1 MSLFSRKN
9 KNKEAINEAA
19 VTIDKEVAFNTVNV
33 DDIKSSVAELHTVY
47 DSLADSINSN
57 NNAISSM
64 ADLYDNFTR
73 KINDSDKTLKT
84 FDSDMESLAIN
95 VTNVHQKV
103 LDTDKLA
110 DNGINTI
117 KSLDTS
123 LSNLQEAFTVSSST
137 VNELVSKLESVNSIT
152 DSISQIASQT
162 HLLALNADIEAARA
176 GEAGKGFSVVAGEV
190 RKLAENSKQAVQS
203 ITAILEEIKGDILKA
218 SVAMNT
224 GNKAV
229 ETQHNTIVVA
239 KQNFS
244 DIKTS
249 ISSATTEIDECIKN
263 LVTASDKTN
272 EVFNSVEKA
281 NAISQENTS
290 LTEEIASTMDVQATS
305 VNNLNST
312 ISKIKSMANKYN

>member
-1 MSLFSRKN
+1 MITLGGIIMSLFSRKN
-9 KNKEAINEAA
+9 KNKEAVNEAA

-95 VTNVHQKV
+95 ITNVHQKV
-103 LDTDKLA
+103 LDTDKIA

-176 GEAGKGFSVVAGEV
+176 GEAG
-190 RKLAENSKQAVQS
+190 
-203 ITAILEEIKGDILKA
+203 
-218 SVAMNT
+218 
-224 GNKAV
+224 
-229 ETQHNTIVVA
+229 
-239 KQNFS
+239 
-244 DIKTS
+244 
-249 ISSATTEIDECIKN
+249 
-263 LVTASDKTN
+263 
-272 EVFNSVEKA
+272 
-281 NAISQENTS
+281 
-290 LTEEIASTMDVQATS
+290 
-305 VNNLNST
+305 
-312 ISKIKSMANKYN
+312 

>member
-9 KNKEAINEAA
+9 KNKEAVNDAA

-95 VTNVHQKV
+95 ITNVHQKV
-103 LDTDKLA
+103 LDTDKIA

-203 ITAILEEIKGDILKA
+203 ITKILEEIKVDILNA
-218 SVAMNT
+218 SNAMNSGT
-224 GNKAV
+224 SAITSQHDAINETKTTFDGIKGSIHSAVDEINLCINDLVNSDSVRKSLISEIDNFSKTLNSNSDVISSVKKAAA
-229 ETQHNTIVVA
+229 TNNDNIDDLNNTI
-239 KQNFS
+239 
-244 DIKTS
+244 
-249 ISSATTEIDECIKN
+249 
-263 LVTASDKTN
+263 
-272 EVFNSVEKA
+272 
-281 NAISQENTS
+281 
-290 LTEEIASTMDVQATS
+290 
-305 VNNLNST
+305 NNLD
-312 ISKIKSMANKYN
+312 SKLNK